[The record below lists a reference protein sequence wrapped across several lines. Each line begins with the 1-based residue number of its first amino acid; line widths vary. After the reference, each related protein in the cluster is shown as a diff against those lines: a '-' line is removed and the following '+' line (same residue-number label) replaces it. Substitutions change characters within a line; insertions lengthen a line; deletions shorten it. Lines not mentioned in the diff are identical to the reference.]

1 MGQWEKVGNIMG
13 PQGPAGAPG
22 TGGSNAIFNEIPV
35 MTADL
40 SHAVFQTA
48 NAYQPNTLM
57 VYLNG
62 LRQRK
67 PADYSETTS
76 TTFTMATPPSSAD
89 TLLIDY
95 ML

>member
-1 MGQWEKVGNIMG
+1 MSWGKVGNIMG
-13 PQGPAGAPG
+13 PPGPAGSG
-22 TGGSNAIFNEIPV
+22 IYNEVPTL
-35 MTADL
+35 TADA

-48 NAYQPNTLM
+48 NAYQPGTLM

-76 TTFTMATPPSSAD
+76 TTFTMTTAPLSGD
-89 TLLIDY
+89 VVMVDY
-95 ML
+95 IL